1 MYSYRPQ
8 LPNMNTPVFVPRR
21 GVSNLSAVTDIQVDR
36 SFLFREDEHG
46 YVSEYVPNGPDQ
58 VINSVWLSAVINSNV
73 TKTAFPYITTNDLR
87 RILGSTEMF
96 FGDRCRSEGNQ
107 LDRGSVYEVVERLNR
122 YTLADH
128 WAFSLNRIDK
138 WDHVL
143 VALVEGYTVMVGG
156 SVYESFSR
164 AENGGIVP
172 MPKPQED
179 LLGGQIVNLVAFDQ
193 KNRRGTLWGNRGETV
208 GKRGLFFCHDSY
220 LRNLNICRDFFV
232 LIPRILHADHS

>member
-1 MYSYRPQ
+1 MYNYQVQ
-8 LPNMNTPVFVPRR
+8 LPNMNTPVYSPRR
-21 GVSNLSAVTDIQVDR
+21 GVSNLSALTDIQVDR
-36 SFLFREDEHG
+36 SFLLCEDEVG
-46 YVSEYVPNGPDQ
+46 NVSEYVPSGPDQ
-58 VINSVWLSAVINSNV
+58 VINAVWLSAVINSYV
-73 TKTAFPYITTNDLR
+73 TKTAQPHITSNDLR
-87 RILGSTEMF
+87 GILGPSELF
-96 FGDRCRSEGNQ
+96 FGDRCRSEGDQ
-107 LDRGSVYEVVERLNR
+107 LDRGSIYEVVDRLNR
-122 YTLADH
+122 YTFSDH

-138 WDHVL
+138 WNHVL
-143 VALVEGYTVMVGG
+143 IALVEGYTVMVGG
-156 SVYESFSR
+156 SVYESFFRS
-164 AENGGIVP
+164 ENCGIVP

>member
-1 MYSYRPQ
+1 MYDYQMQ
-8 LPNMNTPVFVPRR
+8 LPNMNTPVFAPRR
-21 GVSNLSAVTDIQVDR
+21 GVSNLSVVTDIQVDR
-36 SFLFREDEHG
+36 SYLMREDELG
-46 YVSEYVPNGPDQ
+46 YVSEYVPGGPDP
-58 VINSVWLSAVINSNV
+58 VVNAVWLSAVINSNV
-73 TKTAFPYITTNDLR
+73 TKTAYPYITTNDLR
-87 RILGSTEMF
+87 RILGLTEMF

-107 LDRGSVYEVVERLNR
+107 LDRGSIYEVVERLNR
-122 YTLADH
+122 YAFADH

-193 KNRRGTLWGNRGETV
+193 KNRRGTLWGNRGETI
-208 GKRGLFFCHDSY
+208 GKRGIFFCHDSY

-232 LIPRILHADHS
+232 LIPRILHADNS